1 MEITRAL
8 RSNTAVWMKLIMIA
22 KLLIKSCDMPSSGR
36 QTIRI
41 QKCFR
46 TDMLKMNDKIS
57 GSGKLRTE
65 TKIKKY
71 KTKIKKCK

>member
-8 RSNTAVWMKLIMIA
+8 RSNTAVWMKLIIMA

-36 QTIRI
+36 QAIRN

-46 TDMLKMNDKIS
+46 TDMLLKMNNKITE
-57 GSGKLRTE
+57 SGKLRTE

-71 KTKIKKCK
+71 K

>member
-8 RSNTAVWMKLIMIA
+8 RSNTAVWIKLVMMA
-22 KLLIKSCDMPSSGR
+22 KLLIKSCDTPSSGR
-36 QTIRI
+36 QTIRS

-46 TDMLKMNDKIS
+46 TDMSLKMDDKITES
-57 GSGKLRTE
+57 GMLRSE

-71 KTKIKKCK
+71 R